1 MSKFLDEPLI
11 QPPPAEEG
19 ETAASRQKRIEDHAA
34 GGYKA
39 AILVRQNVVQLVQD
53 QLDISWSAH
62 KMMEHLQ
69 TTYGGTVT
77 TSLALKWEEYNT
89 FTIIAGEPP
98 TLICAKLEQ
107 LQKETEEIC
116 AAKGIDT
123 AKKLLG
129 VMTHLT
135 LLRQMDVY
143 PYSTLRDQLATG
155 DITTPSLSGISAQMN
170 QLSALQSTLLASRAQ
185 ANAAT
190 TTPTSPSEN
199 QSSEETHSH
208 QVLGSRALRQ

>member
-1 MSKFLDEPLI
+1 
-11 QPPPAEEG
+11 
-19 ETAASRQKRIEDHAA
+19 
-34 GGYKA
+34 
-39 AILVRQNVVQLVQD
+39 
-53 QLDISWSAH
+53 
-62 KMMEHLQ
+62 MMEHLQ